1 MTTVGLQRDI
11 AGPDA
16 SVSPRLPDMIDG
28 WVRDGLLSAHAA
40 MKVFRHDFGEPGA
53 GDLATTT
60 TTRGRR
66 MEVSGY
72 FGAGVIALGG
82 VLMLFDDG
90 VDLGTRFLVGVLIMI
105 AMRHTMRPMP
115 TSRRWDSTRTAPRHR
130 DVRQTVRR
138 NRS

>member
-1 MTTVGLQRDI
+1 MTTVEFQRDI
-11 AGPDA
+11 AGPGA

-40 MKVFRHDFGEPGA
+40 MKVFRHDFGESGA
-53 GDLATTT
+53 GGLATT

-72 FGAGVIALGG
+72 FGAGIIALGG

-90 VDLGTRFLVGVLIMI
+90 VDVGTRFMVGVLIMI
-105 AMRHTMRPMP
+105 AMRNTMRPMP
-115 TSRRWDSTRTAPRHR
+115 TSRRWGSTRTAPRHR

-138 NRS
+138 DRP